1 MFHFKSISTN
11 TKKLRKLTKGKSIFA
26 PDAVLTNYLQ
36 VILKTKHR
44 TQPDLPSCRIP
55 QAYHLSASHT
65 VPILQGCSLA
75 KEMPLISI
83 PTVHNRKTA
92 NKFLMQAK
100 ESPSLYVKQIFSFF
114 LKTCCKCI
122 LISTTGL
129 RAAGRKLTTSRQ
141 IRTGKRTA
149 QHNSKEKIKESP
161 TMECKQLRWTDA
173 CLHLLHFHLLIS
185 AKAKH
190 G

>member
-1 MFHFKSISTN
+1 
-11 TKKLRKLTKGKSIFA
+11 
-26 PDAVLTNYLQ
+26 
-36 VILKTKHR
+36 
-44 TQPDLPSCRIP
+44 
-55 QAYHLSASHT
+55 
-65 VPILQGCSLA
+65 
-75 KEMPLISI
+75 MPLISI

-100 ESPSLYVKQIFSFF
+100 ESPGLYVKQIFSFF

-161 TMECKQLRWTDA
+161 TMECKQLHWTEA
-173 CLHLLHFHLLIS
+173 CLHLLRFHLLIS

-190 G
+190 GWVKIAQRCAVSLLEEKRAQSVIFFIPLRWPRCS